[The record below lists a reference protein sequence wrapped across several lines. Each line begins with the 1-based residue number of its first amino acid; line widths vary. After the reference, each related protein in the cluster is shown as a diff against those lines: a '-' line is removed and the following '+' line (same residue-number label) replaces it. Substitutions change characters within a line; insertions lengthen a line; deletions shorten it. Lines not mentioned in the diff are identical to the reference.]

1 MQLSPRLKLIA
12 DLVKPGSVLADIG
25 TDHGYVPVYCV
36 SKGICPKAIAMDVN
50 SQPLEKAKENISKY
64 GLEDFITTR
73 LSDGLEALSAEE
85 ADSVVIAGM
94 GGLLIMNI
102 LEQGA
107 HLLGKDTQL
116 LLQPMLAQKELR
128 QYLYIHGFEITDE
141 YVCREDDKFYN
152 IISAKLSS
160 DKGTVLSSAENDRT
174 IPLSDLIIGKNID
187 KNSPDVY
194 PEYLDYKI
202 GVCSKIINGLK
213 MSKTD
218 KTEELIEITA
228 ELEIFLNERKRF
240 DEA

>member
-128 QYLYIHGFEITDE
+128 KYLYIHGFEITDE